1 MLTAHSIDFIFEEL
15 CSDFAISL
23 LPGGR
28 EICLHTS
35 VLNSVKCSLYC
46 CILFVMK
53 VGKLPYVLVITK
65 VTQLF
70 VYTLIIDE
78 ENPQFSTE
86 NFIILFAILVWLY
99 FLFLPFVDINNGT
112 ELLPHYNDEG
122 LLLGKEFC

>member
-1 MLTAHSIDFIFEEL
+1 
-15 CSDFAISL
+15 
-23 LPGGR
+23 
-28 EICLHTS
+28 
-35 VLNSVKCSLYC
+35 
-46 CILFVMK
+46 MK

-70 VYTLIIDE
+70 VYTFIIDE